1 MKMEIRKY
9 IKLNTMENMTYE
21 IMADLKKF
29 KAPNADVEDKE
40 WRWQS

>member
-21 IMADLKKF
+21 SMADLKKL
-29 KAPNADVEDKE
+29 KAPNAVVEKKE
-40 WRWQS
+40 RR